1 MNNMQLVLNK
11 RGVGLSIEDGLF
23 KIRSKDDL
31 KRVAVSKVSS
41 IILHKSASITTDAVL
56 EAIENEIDVLFMD
69 RVGKPKGRIWSHK
82 YGSISTIRKNQ
93 LEFSKSEKGAN
104 WILDNLKT
112 KLDNQ
117 VALLLT
123 LGKPDRS
130 SDNHIN
136 KVITKIT
143 GLSKKFDRL
152 SYNSISDIA
161 ERIRGLEGNASRL
174 YFECICY
181 HLPEQFQFDQRSQ
194 HPAFDMFNAML
205 NYAYGILYAKVEIAL
220 IKAGI
225 DPYIGVMHRDEYNR
239 PVLVY
244 DFIENFRV
252 WADYVVINL
261 CMQQVMFIEFFDVEN
276 QVHYLNHHG
285 KRILIQ
291 SFNDYF
297 EEVILF
303 KGTDRSR
310 NQHIVLLAQKL
321 ASQLKSN

>member
-1 MNNMQLVLNK
+1 MQLVLNAK
-11 RGVGLSIEDGLF
+11 GIKLSIDEGLF
-23 KIRSKDDL
+23 K
-31 KRVAVSKVSS
+31 VSKGDEAKRIPASKLKS

-56 EAIENEIDVLFMD
+56 EAIENEIDILFMD
-69 RVGKPKGRIWSHK
+69 RIGKPKGRIWSHK

-93 LEFSKSEKGAN
+93 VAFAASAKGVA
-104 WILDNLKT
+104 WIIQNLNT

-123 LGKPDRS
+123 IGKADKSTDRQ
-130 SDNHIN
+130 IN
-136 KVITKIT
+136 SAISKITKIKDK
-143 GLSKKFDRL
+143 LAHL
-152 SYNSISDIA
+152 EYNTIGDVA
-161 ERIRGLEGNASRL
+161 ERIRGFEGTCSRI
-174 YFECICY
+174 YFEIISK
-181 HLPEQFQFDQRSQ
+181 HLPEQYRFEKRTQ

-205 NYAYGILYAKVEIAL
+205 NYAYGMLYGKVEAEL

-225 DPYIGVMHRDEYNR
+225 DPYLGVFHRDNYNR

-261 CMQQVMFIEFFDVEN
+261 CMQQVMFREFFDVEN
-276 QVHYLNHHG
+276 QVFYLNQHG

-297 EEVILF
+297 EEVIRY
-303 KGTDRSR
+303 KGADRSR
-310 NQHIVLLAQKL
+310 EQHIVLMAQKL
-321 ASQLKSN
+321 ATRLKSN